1 MAQPCRLRLGSE
13 TVEVDD
19 VERTPRSGLTT
30 LTGGDGMQMRKRE
43 RVLIWKLEGNAGQQ
57 LLLSVDLRGVKW
69 GEPVG
74 GAVVNSATIHGF

>member
-1 MAQPCRLRLGSE
+1 
-13 TVEVDD
+13 
-19 VERTPRSGLTT
+19 
-30 LTGGDGMQMRKRE
+30 MQMRKRE

>member
-1 MAQPCRLRLGSE
+1 
-13 TVEVDD
+13 
-19 VERTPRSGLTT
+19 
-30 LTGGDGMQMRKRE
+30 MQMRKRE

-74 GAVVNSATIHGF
+74 GALVNSAAIHGF